1 MKKYLS
7 FILSFLLMITTIT
20 VTPVHADGELRR
32 EVLYMGVKYDVA
44 AGSEKEQYEFAF
56 TAPKDGMYVIRL
68 TRDTGSCYLGK
79 SYMNDEEIEPYA
91 QDFRMADNAEL
102 FIIN

>member
-7 FILSFLLMITTIT
+7 FILSFLLMITTNT

-44 AGSEKEQYEFAF
+44 AGSEKEQYEF
-56 TAPKDGMYVIRL
+56 PLIRL
-68 TRDTGSCYLGK
+68 EKLWR
-79 SYMNDEEIEPYA
+79 I
-91 QDFRMADNAEL
+91 Q
-102 FIIN
+102 

>member
-44 AGSEKEQYEFAF
+44 AGSEKEQYEF
-56 TAPKDGMYVIRL
+56 PLIRL
-68 TRDTGSCYLGK
+68 EKLWRIQYKNYSLDRNWNLKENLT
-79 SYMNDEEIEPYA
+79 NH
-91 QDFRMADNAEL
+91 
-102 FIIN
+102 IILRCQIVSHM